1 MTTKLIKLMPV
12 LFLST
17 LTMNAQNVK
26 HNQINGTSTS
36 AKIFVVLDITVHDT
50 AMYEQ
55 YRIKVEDV
63 IAKFGGKYLV
73 RSGGMAFDKD
83 PERKVIPVEG
93 SWNPDRFIIVQWDSI
108 EQLQRFST
116 SAEYKSVAKLRENS
130 ASTKSIMVKEY
141 LQ

>member
-1 MTTKLIKLMPV
+1 MANKILMFISI
-12 LFLST
+12 LFLFAIT
-17 LTMNAQNVK
+17 AHAQNADTK
-26 HNQINGTSTS
+26 AS

-55 YRIKVEDV
+55 YRVKVEDV
-63 IAKFGGKYLV
+63 ISKFGGKYLV

-83 PERKVIPVEG
+83 PDRRVVPIEG
-93 SWNPDRFIIVQWDSI
+93 NWNPDRLIIVEWDSI

-116 SAEYKSVAKLRENS
+116 SEEYKAVAKLRENS